1 MARKGIEEMISE
13 IEIFIDNCK
22 YQPLSSSKIIV
33 PKEDLEQMVG
43 ELKLKLP
50 NEIERCKKIMRNKE
64 AILADARAR
73 ADSII
78 TESVAEANRLVDQ
91 SQIVEL
97 ANIRANEITDMAR
110 SQAEQI
116 IAEANADAKEVRAGS
131 MYYSK
136 DKLSEISQ
144 YINATLQAER
154 TNYENLI
161 KSLEDNASRVADN
174 MAELDSSLAQINGAP
189 DISQQPAGDSAFD
202 SQDDYNVYGKTE
214 YSSDD
219 KGDYDDEDE
228 DGDYYD
234 YDDEGEDEDDDDE
247 FLDD

>member
-78 TESVAEANRLVDQ
+78 TESVAEAHRLVDQ

-136 DKLSEISQ
+136 DKLTEIGQ
-144 YINATLQAER
+144 YINATLQAEKA
-154 TNYENLI
+154 NYENLI
-161 KSLEDNASRVADN
+161 KSLEENAARVADN
-174 MAELDSSLAQINGAP
+174 MAELDSSIAQINGVP
-189 DISQQPAGDSAFD
+189 EQPQHQSKDDSAF
-202 SQDDYNVYGKTE
+202 SDDEDGYNVYGKTE
-214 YSSDD
+214 YTSEDSDGEYD
-219 KGDYDDEDE
+219 DDDYDDYDDEDE
-228 DGDYYD
+228 D
-234 YDDEGEDEDDDDE
+234 DDDE
-247 FLDD
+247 EFLDE

>member
-1 MARKGIEEMISE
+1 MAKKGIEEMISE

-33 PKEDLEQMVG
+33 PKEDLDQMLN

-64 AILADARAR
+64 AILADARTR

-97 ANIRANEITDMAR
+97 ANIRANEILEMAR

-116 IAEANADAKEVRAGS
+116 IYEANAEANEVRLGS
-131 MYYSK
+131 MYYTK
-136 DKLSEISQ
+136 DKLNEISN
-144 YINATLQAER
+144 YLAATLEAEKS
-154 TNYENLI
+154 NYENLI
-161 KSLEDNASRVADN
+161 RTLESNSEIVADN
-174 MAELDSSLAQINGAP
+174 MSEINASINALNGNVNQAPENVAEEDDDTTEQ
-189 DISQQPAGDSAFD
+189 
-202 SQDDYNVYGKTE
+202 DYNVYGKTE
-214 YSSDD
+214 YS
-219 KGDYDDEDE
+219 
-228 DGDYYD
+228 
-234 YDDEGEDEDDDDE
+234 DDDDE
-247 FLDD
+247 NDDDFDDDDDDFLDD

>member
-1 MARKGIEEMISE
+1 MAKKGIEEMISE

-33 PKEDLEQMVG
+33 PKEDLDQMLN

-64 AILADARAR
+64 AILADARTR

-97 ANIRANEITDMAR
+97 ANIRANEILEMAR

-116 IAEANADAKEVRAGS
+116 IYEANAEANEVRLGS
-131 MYYSK
+131 MYYTK
-136 DKLSEISQ
+136 DKLNEISN
-144 YINATLQAER
+144 YLAATLEAER
-154 TNYENLI
+154 ANYENLI
-161 KSLEDNASRVADN
+161 RTLESNSEIVADN
-174 MAELDSSLAQINGAP
+174 MSEINASINALNGNVNQASENVAEEDDDTTEQ
-189 DISQQPAGDSAFD
+189 
-202 SQDDYNVYGKTE
+202 DYNVYGKTE
-214 YSSDD
+214 YS
-219 KGDYDDEDE
+219 
-228 DGDYYD
+228 
-234 YDDEGEDEDDDDE
+234 DDDDDNDDDFDDDDDDDD

>member
-22 YQPLSSSKIIV
+22 FQPLSSSKIIV
-33 PKEDLEQMVG
+33 PREDLMQMVS
-43 ELKLKLP
+43 ELKLKIP

-91 SQIVEL
+91 SQIVEQ
-97 ANIRANEITDMAR
+97 ANLRANEITDLAR

-116 IAEANADAKEVRAGS
+116 VAEANEEADQVRTGA

-136 DKLSEISQ
+136 DKLAEISQ
-144 YINATLQAER
+144 YIDATLQAER
-154 TNYENLI
+154 ANYGNLI
-161 KSLEDNASRVADN
+161 KSLEDNSTRVASN
-174 MAELDSSLAQINGAP
+174 MAELDSSINQMNGVIEQSAQV
-189 DISQQPAGDSAFD
+189 DSAFD
-202 SQDDYNVYGKTE
+202 TKEDEYNVYGKTE
-214 YSSDD
+214 YTSKEDE
-219 KGDYDDEDE
+219 YDDEYDE
-228 DGDYYD
+228 YDDDD
-234 YDDEGEDEDDDDE
+234 YDDEDDDDE
-247 FLDD
+247 YLDE

>member
-22 YQPLSSSKIIV
+22 FQPLSSSKIIV
-33 PKEDLEQMVG
+33 PREDLMQMVS
-43 ELKLKLP
+43 ELKLKIP

-91 SQIVEL
+91 SQIVEQ
-97 ANIRANEITDMAR
+97 ANLRANEITDLAR

-116 IAEANADAKEVRAGS
+116 VAEANEEADQVRTGA

-136 DKLSEISQ
+136 DKLAEISQ
-144 YINATLQAER
+144 YIDATLQAER
-154 TNYENLI
+154 ANYENL
-161 KSLEDNASRVADN
+161 
-174 MAELDSSLAQINGAP
+174 
-189 DISQQPAGDSAFD
+189 
-202 SQDDYNVYGKTE
+202 
-214 YSSDD
+214 
-219 KGDYDDEDE
+219 
-228 DGDYYD
+228 
-234 YDDEGEDEDDDDE
+234 
-247 FLDD
+247 

>member
-78 TESVAEANRLVDQ
+78 TESVAEANRLVEQ

-97 ANIRANEITDMAR
+97 ANQRAQEIIDMAR

-116 IAEANADAKEVRAGS
+116 VAEADADANEVRSGS

-136 DKLSEISQ
+136 DKLTEISQ

-154 TNYENLI
+154 ANYENLI
-161 KSLEDNASRVADN
+161 KSLEENSLLVADN
-174 MAELDSSLAQINGAP
+174 IAELDASIAQINGTP
-189 DISQQPAGDSAFD
+189 QQPQQDDQDSAFAD
-202 SQDDYNVYGKTE
+202 DDYNVYGRDE
-214 YSSDD
+214 YEDD
-219 KGDYDDEDE
+219 GYDDGDYDDYEDDEYADE
-228 DGDYYD
+228 DYA
-234 YDDEGEDEDDDDE
+234 DDDDE
-247 FLDD
+247 EYLD

>member
-78 TESVAEANRLVDQ
+78 AEANRLVDQ

-136 DKLSEISQ
+136 DKLTEISQ

-154 TNYENLI
+154 ANYENLI
-161 KSLEDNASRVADN
+161 KSLEDNAARVTDN
-174 MAELDSSLAQINGAP
+174 MAELDSSIAQINGVP
-189 DISQQPAGDSAFD
+189 EQVQPSADDSAFAD
-202 SQDDYNVYGKTE
+202 DDNTDYNVYGKTE

-219 KGDYDDEDE
+219 SDDEDYDDEDYDDEYDDEDE
-228 DGDYYD
+228 D
-234 YDDEGEDEDDDDE
+234 DEE
-247 FLDD
+247 FLDE

>member
-1 MARKGIEEMISE
+1 MAKKGIEEMISE

-33 PKEDLEQMVG
+33 PKEDLDQMLN

-64 AILADARAR
+64 AILADARTR

-97 ANIRANEITDMAR
+97 ANIRANEILEMAR

-116 IAEANADAKEVRAGS
+116 IYEANAEANEVRLGS
-131 MYYSK
+131 MYYTK
-136 DKLSEISQ
+136 DKLNEISN
-144 YINATLQAER
+144 YLAATLEAEKS
-154 TNYENLI
+154 NYENLI
-161 KSLEDNASRVADN
+161 RTLESNSEIVADN
-174 MAELDSSLAQINGAP
+174 MAEINAS
-189 DISQQPAGDSAFD
+189 ISALNGNVNPSAENVAED
-202 SQDDYNVYGKTE
+202 DDDTDEQDYNVYGKDE
-214 YSSDD
+214 YS
-219 KGDYDDEDE
+219 
-228 DGDYYD
+228 
-234 YDDEGEDEDDDDE
+234 DDDR
-247 FLDD
+247 

>member
-1 MARKGIEEMISE
+1 MAKKGIEEMISE

-33 PKEDLEQMVG
+33 PKEDLDQMLN

-64 AILADARAR
+64 AILADARTR

-97 ANIRANEITDMAR
+97 ANIRANEILEMAR

-116 IAEANADAKEVRAGS
+116 IYEANAEANEVRLGS
-131 MYYSK
+131 MYYTK
-136 DKLSEISQ
+136 DKLNEISN
-144 YINATLQAER
+144 YLAATLEAEKS
-154 TNYENLI
+154 NYENLI
-161 KSLEDNASRVADN
+161 RTLESNSEIVADN
-174 MAELDSSLAQINGAP
+174 MSEINASINALNGNANQAPENVAEEDDDTTEQ
-189 DISQQPAGDSAFD
+189 
-202 SQDDYNVYGKTE
+202 DYNVYGKTE
-214 YSSDD
+214 YS
-219 KGDYDDEDE
+219 
-228 DGDYYD
+228 
-234 YDDEGEDEDDDDE
+234 DDDDE
-247 FLDD
+247 NDDDFDDDDDDDFLDD